1 MQLVFK
7 CSNTEYILKVL
18 QIALRLVRQES
29 SKEIPPAQSQVEGP
43 AEEVKADNSN
53 ETDAVATPENTNESS
68 DETVN
73 AENFRAAEALI
84 VGDTVVTNAPSDQI
98 QTPTDLKVI
107 SILIG
112 ERTKKHIQWLPR

>member
-112 ERTKKHIQWLPR
+112 ERTKKHIQWLLR